1 MRLIFL
7 GPPAVGK
14 GTHAGDA
21 ARHYGIPKISTG
33 DILREEAKK
42 KTEQGRRVKEIIERG
57 ELVPD
62 KIIIE
67 ILKEKISQP
76 DCKKGF
82 ILDGFPR
89 TIEQAEALDKTTN
102 TTLVVNFQAS
112 HETLMARMTNR
123 LTCRKCEAIFN
134 TLFVKPKKEGVC
146 DRCGGELYQREDQKP
161 DVVDKRLKVYR
172 RETEPLI
179 DYYKKKGL
187 LVDFNAE
194 GPKKEVSERLFRFL
208 DEKLPK
214 EV

>member
-21 ARHYGIPKISTG
+21 AKHYGIPKISTG

-42 KTEQGRRVKEIIERG
+42 ETELGRKVKEIIERG

-62 KIIIE
+62 EVVIE
-67 ILKEKISQP
+67 ILKERIAQG

-89 TIEQAEALDKTTN
+89 TIEQAEALDKITKTDF
-102 TTLVVNFQAS
+102 VVNFQTS

-123 LTCRKCEAIFN
+123 LTCKKCEAIFN

-146 DRCGGELYQREDQKP
+146 DYCGGELYQREDQKP
-161 DVVDKRLKVYR
+161 DVVEKRLEVYR
-172 RETEPLI
+172 KETEPLI
-179 DYYKKKGL
+179 DYYRKKEL

-194 GPKKEVSERLFRFL
+194 GPKAVVSKRLFKLL
-208 DEKLPK
+208 DDKLPK